1 MPAYRGA
8 REAPLADLSIR
19 KVEPPRRTTW
29 RTSDL
34 LRAAVVFAGV
44 YVGLQLLWFASN
56 ILFVAF
62 LGILFGVALS
72 AAVDRLSARG
82 IPRVAGTAGIMLTL
96 LGVVVL
102 AGVLMAPTVREQT
115 QELRIQLPQALD
127 RLENWIDERDGFFSV
142 LLSAGDDAP
151 EEEGAREE
159 PEEAPEDE
167 PEPDPDPGAERPQE
181 SVEQDEGE
189 GPPSETVRRRL
200 TEQLGDLGAHLFAF
214 LTSTAEVL
222 GGILLILFMAIYIA
236 INPGTYRRGI
246 LFLIPSR
253 GRDKAAEV
261 LSEASYMLRRW
272 LVTQLIAMVLVG
284 ATSALALMLLD
295 VRAALALG
303 ILAGLL
309 EFIPIFG
316 PIIAAVPA
324 IAMGF
329 LESPTVALYV
339 LIAYVVIQQIES
351 QLLVPIL
358 MKEGIDMPPV
368 LTVLAQ
374 ALMALLFGF
383 IGLLVAVPLVAVVIV
398 FVKMLYVQ
406 DVVGEDVLLPR
417 EAHD

>member
-1 MPAYRGA
+1 M
-8 REAPLADLSIR
+8 ADLSIR

-44 YVGLQLLWFASN
+44 YVALQLLWFASN

-82 IPRVAGTAGIMLTL
+82 IPRVAGTAGIMLAL
-96 LGVVVL
+96 LGVLVL

-115 QELRIQLPQALD
+115 QELRVQLPQALD

-151 EEEGAREE
+151 TEEGAQEA
-159 PEEAPEDE
+159 PEEATEGE
-167 PEPDPDPGAERPQE
+167 PEPDPDADPGAETPQE

-189 GPPSETVRRRL
+189 SPPSETVRRRL

-214 LTSTAEVL
+214 VTSTAEML

-253 GRDKAAEV
+253 GRGKAAEV
-261 LSEASYMLRRW
+261 LSEASWMLRRW
-272 LVTQLIAMVLVG
+272 LVTQLVAMVLVG
-284 ATSALALMLLD
+284 AATALALMLLD